1 MYLALIC
8 LFVHLGE
15 WRVSDVLVTELKQ
28 NNEGTVTMP
37 SSGFPHLKI
46 SAP

>member
-8 LFVHLGE
+8 VFVHLGE

-28 NNEGTVTMP
+28 NNEGTVTIP
-37 SSGFPHLKI
+37 SSGFPHLKV
-46 SAP
+46 STP